1 MNGTLTFDY
10 DKIERAAVLLN
21 HIQVTGVGQARI
33 LSELGG
39 ILEEGRP
46 YGPESGE
53 NDAPQESVG
62 HGEKTETA
70 DAAAGSMEKEET

>member
-33 LSELGG
+33 LAELGG

-46 YGPESGE
+46 YGPEDGE
-53 NDAPQESVG
+53 IGAAQEAAG
-62 HGEKTETA
+62 YEEETGAA
-70 DAAAGSMEKEET
+70 DAGPGKEKK